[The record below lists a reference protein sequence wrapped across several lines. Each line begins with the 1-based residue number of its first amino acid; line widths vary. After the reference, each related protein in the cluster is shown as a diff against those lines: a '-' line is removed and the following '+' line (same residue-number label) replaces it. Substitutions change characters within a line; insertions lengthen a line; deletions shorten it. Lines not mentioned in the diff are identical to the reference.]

1 MNVLLEQ
8 LNSKMDAFAEG
19 QSSTKEEL
27 LRKIDEVRVELG
39 GKISNLELVAS
50 HHSAELK
57 SIKGTLSEHSAT
69 LREHSATLREH
80 SATLREHSAILS
92 EHSAIL
98 GEHSTDLKEIK
109 REVKGQRADL
119 TNVQERVT
127 VIENARS

>member
-80 SATLREHSAILS
+80 SAILS